1 MSPPFPASPFLY
13 SSNSSNPFPNNA
25 HSNGLEMHIYL
36 GLGRVL
42 HQHPVN
48 EILRATICPGCLP
61 EKNEERGSEREGGRK
76 SDTEGW
82 EKNIEQGKEK
92 EKGRE
97 GGRGRWQSCWFL
109 RRPWECLVEGKA
121 RVFRRIYNAV
131 MKNLRKAFV
140 KVVFCVPTI
149 PNSLAWGWE
158 PFKFFFFFL
167 RFD

>member
-97 GGRGRWQSCWFL
+97 GGRGRWQSCRFL
-109 RRPWECLVEGKA
+109 RRPWECLVEKGAGLSPYIQRSHEKLEESI
-121 RVFRRIYNAV
+121 RQSCVLCSNNPKQSRIR
-131 MKNLRKAFV
+131 LG
-140 KVVFCVPTI
+140 TI
-149 PNSLAWGWE
+149 
-158 PFKFFFFFL
+158 
-167 RFD
+167 